1 MAGVVGQAGAS
12 PGLLGVQQ
20 PAVPVV
26 QRSKPFGSSKPPKFS
41 DTFEVYQM
49 SLKLYLEQR
58 DSWSVVTGEEMRH
71 AFDPVLQRQFDDR
84 NRLAME
90 TIIRGVKGADAQKVC
105 ICSTAKEMWDTLTAE
120 KTQRDFSYA
129 VHLKRELYT
138 HSYAPGQKMAEYIQE
153 MNMLRQRLQ
162 HMGPSFVIDDTSMSQ
177 LMLMGVCAVHREIV
191 TQFDFSYRQGNPP
204 SLQQVKNALLSRDE
218 MEKMAADTAVNC
230 GASNGGP
237 QVAMHMGK
245 PNGQHYGPNEGPGPS
260 PGPRGQMQTTGA
272 GKRRA
277 IRCYHCK
284 KVGHMRKD
292 CWHYKNKQSK
302 AQAGKGKAT
311 ETKKPSNSGGGNS
324 SGLASKP
331 VGSMGFM
338 RFTADAGRKDDSSSS
353 SSSSEGELPF
363 VGMAIKEGRHELS
376 GDWLLDSGTS
386 SHVCNQ
392 KEQFTSMKKSKAS
405 FKVWDGGITRSKKCG
420 KVLLNALNVLSG
432 GETTLELDKVVFSPT
447 KPVNLLSLGLMV
459 NKGWELSTSA
469 PGVLPKKQFLTRN
482 GVCVE
487 FIYHGTH
494 YWLNNGSFGDNSA
507 VIMATV
513 NADDSPLMKW
523 HERLAH
529 LNEAA
534 LKFMVKNDVVRGLDI
549 PAEQLKTKLKCLSC
563 MSTKR
568 KRMSYGDV
576 TEKRTVQNFERLT
589 SDVCDMGKYGP
600 GIGAMRYFQLIHDE
614 GSRYKWCYPLV
625 HKSEA
630 SGNTQ
635 RLMTELL
642 AQGKRIIT
650 FTSDGGGEY
659 VNSVLTGF
667 LECKGITFVPTH
679 PYTPEENCLVEKL
692 NGVLVNKMRA
702 VMHAANLP
710 IILWPE
716 VLRYVVEVDNLSPTK
731 ALQGLTPTEKLS
743 GLKPDVAQLKVCGCV
758 GYVFVPKETRKNK
771 LSAKAEP
778 GLFLGFARMGHGY
791 RLLHLRSGKVI
802 EARDVKL
809 REDVTVERTYI
820 NALLKGRQHYFPQIP
835 FVPLPVEYVA
845 DEAVRA
851 GAHEAVREAVNET
864 ARIDDQ
870 PVEQANTEQYDLAA
884 EAAGSVGAASASNDR
899 ESQENDD
906 VDDKMPT
913 AFNFDLGRNA
923 IRTS

>member
-1 MAGVVGQAGAS
+1 MVGVVGQAGAS
-12 PGLLGVQQ
+12 PGLLGVKQ

-26 QRSKPFGSSKPPKFS
+26 QRSKLFGSSKPPKFS

-58 DSWSVVTGEEMRH
+58 DSWSVMTGEEMRH

-84 NRLAME
+84 NRLAIE
-90 TIIRGVKGADAQKVC
+90 TIIRGVKGADAQK
-105 ICSTAKEMWDTLTAE
+105 
-120 KTQRDFSYA
+120 RDISYA

-191 TQFDFSYRQGNPP
+191 TQFDFSCRQGNPP

-245 PNGQHYGPNEGPGPS
+245 PNGKYYGPNEGPGPG
-260 PGPRGQMQTTGA
+260 PGPRGHLQTTGA
-272 GKRRA
+272 GKRRV
-277 IRCYHCK
+277 IRCYH
-284 KVGHMRKD
+284 
-292 CWHYKNKQSK
+292 S
-302 AQAGKGKAT
+302 QAGKGKAT
-311 ETKKPSNSGGGNS
+311 ETKKPSNNGGGNS
-324 SGLASKP
+324 SGSASKP

-338 RFTADAGRKDDSSSS
+338 RLTADAGRKDDSSSS

-363 VGMAIKEGRHELS
+363 VGMAIKEGRHEFS

-392 KEQFTSMKKSKAS
+392 NEQFTSMKKSKAS

-420 KVLLNALNVLSG
+420 KVLLNALSVLSG

-447 KPVNLLSLGLMV
+447 RPVNLLSLGLMV

-469 PGVLPKKQFLTRN
+469 PGVLPEKQVLTRN

-513 NADDSPLMKW
+513 NADASPLMKW

-529 LNEAA
+529 LNETA

-568 KRMSYGDV
+568 KCMSYGDV
-576 TEKRTVQNFERLT
+576 TEKRTAQNFEWLT

-614 GSRYKWCYPLV
+614 A
-625 HKSEA
+625 HDT
-630 SGNTQ
+630 SGAIRSYT
-635 RLMTELL
+635 RAKLL
-642 AQGKRIIT
+642 ATR
-650 FTSDGGGEY
+650 
-659 VNSVLTGF
+659 
-667 LECKGITFVPTH
+667 
-679 PYTPEENCLVEKL
+679 
-692 NGVLVNKMRA
+692 NG
-702 VMHAANLP
+702 
-710 IILWPE
+710 
-716 VLRYVVEVDNLSPTK
+716 
-731 ALQGLTPTEKLS
+731 
-743 GLKPDVAQLKVCGCV
+743 
-758 GYVFVPKETRKNK
+758 
-771 LSAKAEP
+771 
-778 GLFLGFARMGHGY
+778 
-791 RLLHLRSGKVI
+791 
-802 EARDVKL
+802 
-809 REDVTVERTYI
+809 
-820 NALLKGRQHYFPQIP
+820 
-835 FVPLPVEYVA
+835 
-845 DEAVRA
+845 
-851 GAHEAVREAVNET
+851 
-864 ARIDDQ
+864 
-870 PVEQANTEQYDLAA
+870 
-884 EAAGSVGAASASNDR
+884 
-899 ESQENDD
+899 
-906 VDDKMPT
+906 
-913 AFNFDLGRNA
+913 
-923 IRTS
+923 